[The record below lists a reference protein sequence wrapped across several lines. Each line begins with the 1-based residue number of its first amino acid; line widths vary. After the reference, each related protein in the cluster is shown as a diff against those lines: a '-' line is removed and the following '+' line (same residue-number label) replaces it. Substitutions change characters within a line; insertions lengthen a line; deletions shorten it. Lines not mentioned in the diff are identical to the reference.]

1 MNLMRIMH
9 RCFWIVSAAAVVVL
23 CAFFAA
29 QAATHLVEARF
40 LQDAQASAT
49 RGRVV
54 VAAAEARPAHSKSGA
69 QLQQRNMFCADCAPQ
84 LDSAQ
89 SVVSAAGLLLVATN
103 VSAEPARSFATI
115 VNTDSQGQ
123 GGYRVGDAVAH
134 VGAVA
139 VTVKEIHY
147 RYVVLERGGQLERL
161 SLSSDPSPAP
171 VAAERGP
178 VSIDPQD
185 EVAAALDAGIKK
197 VDEHHFELDRALV
210 DKALANPTAFA
221 KGLRAV
227 PAVVDGKIIGFRLY
241 AITAASAPGRLG
253 LANGDTLQAING
265 FELSSIEKTLE
276 VYTKLREASALE
288 LSILRR
294 GKPVTLNVSIR

>member
-1 MNLMRIMH
+1 MNLMRTMQ
-9 RCFWIVSAAAVVVL
+9 RTFWIFSAAAVVL

-29 QAATHLVEARF
+29 QAAAHLVEARF
-40 LQDAQASAT
+40 LQDTTASAS

-54 VAAAEARPAHSKSGA
+54 VAAAEARPAHPKSSA
-69 QLQQRNMFCADCAPQ
+69 QLGQRNMFCADCVSQ
-84 LDSAQ
+84 LDSSA
-89 SVVSAAGLLLVATN
+89 SAESAAGLLLVATN
-103 VSAEPARSFATI
+103 VSADPARSFATI
-115 VNTDSQGQ
+115 VNTASQGQ
-123 GGYRVGDAVAH
+123 GGYGVGDAVAH
-134 VGAVA
+134 AGAA
-139 VTVKEIHY
+139 AITVKEIHY
-147 RYVVLERGGQLERL
+147 RYVVLERAGQLERL
-161 SLSSDPSPAP
+161 SLSNDPAP
-171 VAAERGP
+171 APLAERGP

-197 VDEHHFELDRALV
+197 VDDHHVDIDRGLV

-265 FELSSIEKTLE
+265 FELTSIEKTLE
-276 VYTKLREASALE
+276 VYTKLRDASSIE
-288 LSILRR
+288 LSVLRR
-294 GKPVTLNVSIR
+294 GKPLTLNVSIR